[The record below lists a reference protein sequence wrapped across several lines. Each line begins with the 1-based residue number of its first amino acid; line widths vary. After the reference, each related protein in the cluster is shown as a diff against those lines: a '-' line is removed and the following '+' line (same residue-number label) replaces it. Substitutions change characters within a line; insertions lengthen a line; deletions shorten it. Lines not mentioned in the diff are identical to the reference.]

1 MKPDFLTRR
10 AAQLGLTALA
20 LRPPKARRTSIPVF
34 FAGWLAGEL
43 APHLL
48 ALTAA
53 DTAQHLARRGLR
65 GRGDRAGLALAAL
78 SAAGLGSV
86 IATAQRARG
95 EVESALTEVLGPD
108 YTAQL
113 AHPPSPR
120 DLATPWG
127 QIAMPFRGRD
137 PEVARDRNI
146 AYAPGGKRFLLD
158 VFRPREPVRD
168 APVLLQIHGGA
179 WTIGNKEEQGQ
190 PLMRHLARRGWVC
203 VAINYPLAPA
213 HRWPAHIVAA
223 KQALAWIREHIADYG
238 GDPRFVAVTGGSA
251 GGHLAAL
258 LALSQND
265 PALQPG
271 FAEADTSVQACVPHY
286 GVYDIAASS
295 GTEDSRY
302 RLEGL
307 LAKRVFEP
315 DRDPR
320 THLDDYR
327 AASPMDRVSEEAP
340 PFFVIHGRDDSLV
353 PVAEAREFVRRLR
366 EKSPKVVAYAELAGA
381 QHAFDV
387 FPSIRSA
394 HVVRGVE
401 RFLEHTYRA
410 WASGQELTPASAKN
424 S

>member
-10 AAQLGLTALA
+10 AATLGLAALA
-20 LRPPKARRTSIPVF
+20 VAPPKARRTSIPVF
-34 FAGWLAGEL
+34 FAGWLTGEL

-53 DTAQHLARRGLR
+53 DTVHHLARRGLR
-65 GRGDRAGLALAAL
+65 GRGDRAGLALAAV

-95 EVESALTEVLGPD
+95 EVESALTDALGPD
-108 YTAQL
+108 YAERL
-113 AHPPSPR
+113 APR
-120 DLATPWG
+120 PGDLATPWA
-127 QIAMPFRGRD
+127 QIALPFRSHD
-137 PEVARDRNI
+137 PQVRRDRDI

-158 VFRPREPVRD
+158 VFRPREPVRA

-179 WTIGNKEEQGQ
+179 WVIGNKEEQGQ

-271 FAEADTSVQACVPHY
+271 FAEADTSVQACLPHY
-286 GVYDIAASS
+286 GVYDIAATT
-295 GTEDSRY
+295 GTADSRY
-302 RLEGL
+302 RLESL
-307 LAKRVFEP
+307 LARRVFAP
-315 DRDPR
+315 DRPPR
-320 THLDDYR
+320 DHLDDYL
-327 AASPMDRVSEEAP
+327 AASPLNRVSEEAP
-340 PFFVIHGRDDSLV
+340 PFFVIHGKHDSLV
-353 PVAEAREFVRRLR
+353 PVAEAREFVQRLR
-366 EKSPKVVAYAELAGA
+366 EKSREVVAYAELAGA

-410 WASGQELTPASAKN
+410 WADGQELTPASAKN

>member
-1 MKPDFLTRR
+1 MKPDFRTRR

-20 LRPPKARRTSIPVF
+20 VRPPRSRRTSIPVF

-43 APHLL
+43 APQLL

-53 DTAQHLARRGLR
+53 DTVQHVVRRGLR
-65 GRGDRAGLALAAL
+65 DRGDRAGLALAAL
-78 SAAGLGSV
+78 SAVGLGSV
-86 IATAQRARG
+86 IATSARARG
-95 EVESALTEVLGPD
+95 EVESALTEALGPD
-108 YTAQL
+108 YAGRL
-113 AHPPSPR
+113 PHPPTPQ

-127 QIAMPFRGRD
+127 QIVLPFRSRD
-137 PEVARDRNI
+137 PEVVRERNI

-158 VFRPREPVRD
+158 VFRPREPVHE

-223 KQALAWIREHIADYG
+223 KRALAWIRENIASYG

-258 LALSQND
+258 LALSQHD

-271 FAEADTSVQACVPHY
+271 FTEADTSVQACVPHY
-286 GVYDIAASS
+286 GVYDIAATS
-295 GTEDSRY
+295 GSEDSRY
-302 RLEGL
+302 RLESL
-307 LAKRVFEP
+307 LAPRVFGP
-315 DRDPR
+315 DLDPE
-320 THLDDYR
+320 THLDDYL
-327 AASPMDRVSEEAP
+327 AASPLNRVAEDAP
-340 PFFVIHGRDDSLV
+340 PFFVIHGSHDSLV
-353 PVAEAREFVRRLR
+353 PVAEAREFVARLR
-366 EKSPKVVAYAELAGA
+366 EKSREVVAYAELAGA

-401 RFLEHTYRA
+401 RFLEHTHRA
-410 WASGQELTPASAKN
+410 WADDQELTPARAKN